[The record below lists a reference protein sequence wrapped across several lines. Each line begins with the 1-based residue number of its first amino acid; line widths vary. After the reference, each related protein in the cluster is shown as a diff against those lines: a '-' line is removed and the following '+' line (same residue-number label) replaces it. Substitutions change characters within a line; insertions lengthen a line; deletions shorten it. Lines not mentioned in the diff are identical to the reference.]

1 MIRRIFATN
10 NYHGTTLLRVVLGIV
25 FFAHGAQLM
34 LGWFGGFGLY
44 ASMHFF
50 TGTLDIPAALAFT
63 AICAEFFGGLGL
75 LFGFFTRFAAIGIG
89 IDMIVAI
96 VMVHR
101 HYGFF
106 MNWYGTQKG
115 EGYEFHLLVIAM
127 AIYLVIEGAGAVSV
141 DRMLSASAQQ

>member
-1 MIRRIFATN
+1 MIRRIIATD

-34 LGWFGGFGLY
+34 LGWFGGFGLH
-44 ASMHFF
+44 ASMHVF
-50 TGTLDIPAALAFT
+50 TGTLGIPAPLAFT

-75 LFGFFTRFAAIGIG
+75 LLGIFTRLAAIGIG

-141 DRMLSASAQQ
+141 DRTLSASAQQ